1 MTNEAEPTL
10 DLDRLV
16 KRLVSE
22 DGVETP
28 ELARLAIEEY
38 KKFFILCTFAQDARD
53 IHVPS
58 TMVDMVWQRH
68 QLDTAN
74 YIEDCSYFCLPGGY
88 MHRHYVATN
97 QDEPSGECKAGDQY
111 PAYTVSDAYE
121 KTLRRY
127 EDTFGVAPDP
137 AIWPKKA
144 FDTKICSEP
153 VGVAIPLL
161 EIASFAVTAA
171 STATEEQLVSELMWV
186 GEVVRAE
193 LPKKQARCPSTDE
206 PINQIRFYTHCDC
219 FVPSAEQEQQRLE
232 VVVRE
237 YVRFLMLVLKHHYT
251 EPVALEVSHEEGL
264 GSELLE
270 TGATPGEAAAQ
281 NELEDYPAATNR
293 VRTTQV
299 HFQVTPSKLVDE
311 LWHAH
316 ILRSP
321 AYFQFCLQH
330 APGGRYVH
338 HEPHFDKPHNY
349 HEPGFAE
356 TVKAYA
362 AQFGCPPR
370 DVWGVLGESGGA
382 CGGGGGGFGGGS
394 FGGGSAGLG
403 VGTSSTYRSLTTY
416 NSTVSCGAC
425 SATNGNRG
433 SNYVVLSAA
442 AKRHPV
448 TNSTKMI
455 EHSNL
460 LWSPVWDMFYKHNH
474 IVNRGSMFVV
484 ARTNLRVY
492 AKLLAEYGRAPPYR
506 ERTLVLFMRRPGR
519 ESPYL
524 IDGLGVGEI
533 LYNHILRQIYLHEQ
547 AMLGAATAL
556 SNLRWAPNQNNDAR
570 ATRQALYA
578 EWWAR
583 NSSSNELLY
592 DMNELLAPFN
602 VQMEKIVESDK
613 GRLYDHY
620 IFRPRDRTWGPA
632 SAHLPPDVSA
642 DYRAQWGR
650 LRQRMKLRKGELR
663 MQRSKSP
670 DQWQTEV
677 TALADAWLTQS
688 NIELKAYQATTYLP
702 KPDHLVQDKCDI
714 AFAALIDSQPLIH
727 ANALSDRVYLRK
739 PYLDIDPSIRPPW
752 HALPAHL
759 LEGAVSPDSQP
770 AAPTASAVTP
780 TNPVPFQTELPEA
793 VPVPEPASEAPAR
806 TVQFSVTVPA
816 GVSSGD
822 NVRFYT
828 PQGREMVCVVPPNV
842 QPGMQ
847 FLVSVLE

>member
-1 MTNEAEPTL
+1 MADDFQPTL
-10 DLDRLV
+10 DLDRLI
-16 KRLVSE
+16 KRLVTE
-22 DGVETP
+22 DGIANP
-28 ELARLAIEEY
+28 DLARKAVEEY
-38 KKFFILCTFAQDARD
+38 KRFLVMCTLAQHEDD
-53 IHVPS
+53 IFVPS
-58 TMVDMVWQRH
+58 AMVDMVWQRH
-68 QLDTAN
+68 QLDTSN
-74 YIEDCSYFCLPGGY
+74 YFEDCGYFCLPGGY
-88 MHRHYVATN
+88 LHRHCVQVN
-97 QDEPSGECKAGDQY
+97 QKNPSAQSDVCHSSAYSAAD
-111 PAYTVSDAYE
+111 AYTRTLQCYE
-121 KTLRRY
+121 
-127 EDTFGVAPDP
+127 ETFEVAPDP
-137 AIWPKKA
+137 AIWPRHA
-144 FDTKICSEP
+144 FESDNSS
-153 VGVAIPLL
+153 GSAFVAIPFY
-161 EIASFAVTAA
+161 EFSASSVADTSSEV
-171 STATEEQLVSELMWV
+171 EEQLVAELMWV

-193 LPKKQARCPSTDE
+193 LPKKQARCPGPNE
-206 PINQIRFYTHCDC
+206 AINQIRFYPHCDC

-237 YVRFLMLVLKHHYT
+237 YVRFLMLVMKYHLSEPDAADDESAAEAKGDSDAHDRRDADLLVSENVVGARTIAPLKK
-251 EPVALEVSHEEGL
+251 
-264 GSELLE
+264 
-270 TGATPGEAAAQ
+270 Q
-281 NELEDYPAATNR
+281 
-293 VRTTQV
+293 Q

-506 ERTLVLFMRRPGR
+506 ERALVLFMRRPGR